1 MKTYFAGF
9 GALVLAGFALCST
22 GCVTEYHSIAAT
34 PAYSGTTL
42 PAASRVALVMEFRG
56 GEPTDQERAD
66 VRAILID
73 YFRGKG
79 SVVVEQ
85 PSEADYLVYAV
96 LERRNP
102 DNPSEWTVVSTSS
115 ARSLG
120 APGGDEFEWPGGVI
134 EDEEFE
140 TSRFSYVGFGL
151 FYPIWFDVWD
161 SPWYHGRVI
170 LCPPPHRPSWYGRD
184 DWRHDRRWHRPHR
197 WHDHDRRRPD
207 GDHRDRDWDRDRRD
221 GDHRRDQNRPDNRDR
236 RDSDRRDN
244 NGRHD
249 EHRRG
254 DNDRRDHNDRR
265 DDNRPGD
272 HHNDPNWKPD
282 NNRLGTERPNNE
294 LRERARENIRERD
307 REEVRERN
315 RTDVREVRPNDARRS
330 QPQPRH
336 VAQPPVVAPP
346 ASQRP
351 LSVRTPDPV
360 PPQNTPAVR
369 RNPPGRPAHVAPPPA
384 ANDHPRPTPGPRPVT
399 PSANREV
406 KSPPTPPPQP
416 APMPRV
422 APTVRPRT
430 ESPARTEQ
438 ATRSAPRPQP
448 QGARAAESMRRQEQQ
463 RSSNSENG
471 GRRGPPPRE
480 DSRRDSGNSA
490 EKDDDRK

>member
-1 MKTYFAGF
+1 MKTYFAGL

-34 PAYSGTTL
+34 PAYSSTTL

-56 GEPTDQERAD
+56 GEPTEQERAD
-66 VRAILID
+66 VRAILTD

-170 LCPPPHRPSWYGRD
+170 LCPPPHRPSWYWRD

-197 WHDHDRRRPD
+197 WHDHDHRRPD
-207 GDHRDRDWDRDRRD
+207 IDRRGRDWDRDRRD
-221 GDHRRDQNRPDNRDR
+221 GDHNRPDNRDR

-249 EHRRG
+249 DHRRG
-254 DNDRRDHNDRR
+254 DNDRHDDRQDHRR
-265 DDNRPGD
+265 GDNRPGD

-282 NNRLGTERPNNE
+282 NDRQGTERPNNE
-294 LRERARENIRERD
+294 LRERARENIRERN
-307 REEVRERN
+307 RE
-315 RTDVREVRPNDARRS
+315 DVRSVRPTDARRS
-330 QPQPRH
+330 QPQPSN

-384 ANDHPRPTPGPRPVT
+384 ANDYPRPASVSRPVA
-399 PSANREV
+399 PPANREV
-406 KSPPTPPPQP
+406 KQTLPPQP
-416 APMPRV
+416 APTPRV

-430 ESPARTEQ
+430 ESPARMEQ

-448 QGARAAESMRRQEQQ
+448 QAGRAAEAMRRQEQQ
-463 RSSNSENG
+463 RSSSSENG

-480 DSRRDSGNSA
+480 ESRRDSGNSA
-490 EKDDDRK
+490 EKDERN